1 MEVSAYLEGKQ
12 LIMATSNEKNRTKD
26 TDYNSDVTQHD
37 LEILA
42 QDHVR
47 GDGGDDQQL
56 RERAQKLD
64 FSGKNL
70 DVPGRTQAKK
80 GNGPNNLKDEENKLH
95 SQGGPSKENLE
106 RDDAAL

>member
-1 MEVSAYLEGKQ
+1 
-12 LIMATSNEKNRTKD
+12 MATNKDEKRTKD

-37 LEILA
+37 LEILG
-42 QDHVR
+42 QDNIH

-56 RERAQKLD
+56 RERAQKID

-80 GNGPNNLKDEENKLH
+80 GNGPNNLRDEENQLH
-95 SQGGPSKENLE
+95 SQGGPENENLE